1 MFTKVEKF
9 VTYNHPDQRTCMIQL
24 YFHYNPTSASNTSP
38 TTLDNGTVGLS
49 WHWEIKGKEDLI
61 QCTRFS
67 AQTVWNAQACSIGN
81 TDGKGLR
88 DYWDA
93 STSSIQEMG
102 PTVTTLSTGSDCDNG
117 GTVTSC
123 YTRYNFRVSGMF
135 GRIYKPTA
143 TGDTYTQCVTS
154 WQIGGNDRSK
164 CIHSALN
171 TKDLGCTNDG
181 VMADAS
187 EVTLGFAVLFGALSF
202 F

>member
-1 MFTKVEKF
+1 
-9 VTYNHPDQRTCMIQL
+9 
-24 YFHYNPTSASNTSP
+24 
-38 TTLDNGTVGLS
+38 
-49 WHWEIKGKEDLI
+49 
-61 QCTRFS
+61 
-67 AQTVWNAQACSIGN
+67 
-81 TDGKGLR
+81 
-88 DYWDA
+88 
-93 STSSIQEMG
+93 MG

-135 GRIYKPTA
+135 GRIYKPAA

-164 CIHSALN
+164 CTHSALS

-181 VMADAS
+181 VIADAS
-187 EVTLGFAVLFGALSF
+187 EVSLGFAALFGALSF